1 MARQLDS
8 KAQGVDETIIYTVD
22 VSNVGSSPTS
32 VSVDVFL
39 MSNLT
44 TSVKATVMPAGS
56 PSVVGNVI
64 TLPPLKL
71 LTANNT
77 YRVEVKYTIGSN
89 VVENYFYVVAEN

>member
-8 KAQGVDETIIYTVD
+8 KEQGVDEEIVYTVD

-32 VSVDVFL
+32 VGVDVFL
-39 MSNLT
+39 MNSPT
-44 TSVKATVMPAGS
+44 TSVKATVMPSGS

-64 TLPPLKL
+64 TLPALKL

-77 YRVEVKYTIGSN
+77 YRVEVKYTIGSS
-89 VVENYFYVVAEN
+89 VVENYFHVMAEN